1 MAQYNEEL
9 LTIGFESMSIGTQ
22 HSGLSNDANVYPPY
36 AMGYGQH
43 STSTEEEFSMP
54 TYSPSTQMSYGVP
67 Y

>member
-9 LTIGFESMSIGTQ
+9 LTTSFESMSIGTQ
-22 HSGLSNDANVYPPY
+22 HSDSSNDVNIYPPY

-43 STSTEEEFSMP
+43 STSTEEEFGMP
-54 TYSPSTQMSYGVP
+54 TYSLSTQMLYGVP